1 MQGSSDDESEREAR
15 SSGSD
20 EDKNDSVE
28 IGESGVGEQDC
39 GTSEPDDDLELA
51 LALSASMHT
60 PQVAPPT
67 DTTSIKLSDD
77 ADRSQPGVSLQLTA
91 VGKGTKPPRDDGTW
105 PRGAH
110 KLGSSHSNGQTAAQP
125 VDCDRQGPIES
136 LSADARPTKRR
147 RTRCDT
153 RNVES
158 CDDNDMELALA
169 LSLSMANTS
178 QSENG
183 SCGGSASGEGK
194 SSSAQ
199 QIDENLPATHMP
211 TSHASQ
217 IDDRIRK
224 QSPTSN
230 AVDGEEPR
238 ITLSDEEA
246 WEEKGCGKV
255 VKFDLRPPFHPSI
268 SGLRGKRFLKKDQT
282 QALYEARDELW
293 RALSDGGG
301 DSCYSRKISVANVG
315 KEIGRCKIPASND
328 DVRAMVEWFTKGPED
343 VMKQKTEQGCAKIEK
358 RRPKSFR
365 NHTLIIQRH
374 DPKNMESQESECLSE
389 VGVIDW
395 DMFCGIFDA
404 AKMRVEK
411 NGRVW

>member
-1 MQGSSDDESEREAR
+1 MQGSSDDESEREAP
-15 SSGSD
+15 SSDSE
-20 EDKNDSVE
+20 EDKDDSV
-28 IGESGVGEQDC
+28 GTGARGKDDC
-39 GTSEPDDDLELA
+39 GTYEPDHDLELA

-60 PQVAPPT
+60 PQVPPPT
-67 DTTSIKLSDD
+67 DKKPLKLSDD
-77 ADRSQPGVSLQLTA
+77 VDGSQPGVSPQLTA
-91 VGKGTKPPRDDGTW
+91 VRKGTKPPRDDGAW
-105 PRGAH
+105 SSGAH
-110 KLGSSHSNGQTAAQP
+110 KLASWHNNGQTAAQP
-125 VDCDRQGPIES
+125 VDCDPQGPIES
-136 LSADARPTKRR
+136 LSADARPPKRR
-147 RTRCDT
+147 RTRRDT
-153 RNVES
+153 RNDES

-169 LSLSMANTS
+169 LSLSMANIAH
-178 QSENG
+178 SENG
-183 SCGGSASGEGK
+183 SCGESSASGEGK
-194 SSSAQ
+194 PSNAQ
-199 QIDENLPATHMP
+199 KVDETLPDTDMP
-211 TSHASQ
+211 TSRASP
-217 IDDRIRK
+217 IDRRIRK
-224 QSPTSN
+224 QSRKSN
-230 AVDGEEPR
+230 AVDGEEPQ

-246 WEEKGCGKV
+246 WEEKGCDKV
-255 VKFDLRPPFHPSI
+255 EKFDLRPPFHPSI

-293 RALSDGGG
+293 RALSEGEG

-343 VMKQKTEQGCAKIEK
+343 VMKQKPEQGCSKIEK
-358 RRPKSFR
+358 RNPKPFR